1 MNQIKSWFLENIS
14 EIDKSLEK
22 PPKEKI
28 KKTQI
33 TNVKSEI
40 GDISTQSTDIK
51 KKIRRHYKE
60 LHANTLKKIIEKI
73 QFFKTQ

>member
-14 EIDKSLEK
+14 KIDKSLEK
-22 PPKEKI
+22 PPKKKI

-33 TNVKSEI
+33 TNIESEI
-40 GDISTQSTDIK
+40 GDISIQSTDIK

-60 LHANTLKKIIEKI
+60 LHANTLKK
-73 QFFKTQ
+73 